1 MGAGCLLLANFCL
14 SLASAAPEDP
24 PAGDPVPSA
33 LGLGDGWLQVGP
45 GRASV
50 TQGGRLNGP
59 QSLLQGVS
67 GVCNPPS
74 GQLDKPFVLL
84 DELCPRNGRQPSN
97 MDELL

>member
-1 MGAGCLLLANFCL
+1 MGGLLVAGQFLLITGLCRAGGP
-14 SLASAAPEDP
+14 S
-24 PAGDPVPSA
+24 AGDPAPSA

-50 TQGGRLNGP
+50 TQGGRLNGL